1 MLPKTQQKLI
11 NLLGINANAQPSS
24 IAAPIEPSFKNN
36 PFFDYLRQDPIAE
49 QVTGGDPLKKLLR
62 FAATIAP
69 GISTDLARYEGDKL
83 GEALSYLDVLGAA
96 SLPAKAVVKGV
107 DATTDIA
114 KDMMFL
120 HNTSSRALKNYES
133 LGAVPSPSLA
143 VTQKDVPFTGFGDI
157 TLVGNPKSFDPKNPK
172 NPTYSSDAYTPRLPA
187 PFRIANKDASE
198 KLKNDYQDIAN
209 EFDLRIGDVVDNM
222 YSQSF
227 KKNAANS
234 YGNSDINRF
243 FDYDEAPKIKFLKEK
258 GIDIKPV
265 YKGGM
270 DLEIKPYTFKG
281 KTPMLGLFDKKTG
294 EKIYSEKNTEI
305 NKKLLEDVKKRNEK
319 ISIDGI
325 ETNKLIRKEFD
336 KFDQKE
342 FELWANNE
350 KNKYLQNDL
359 FFKFGGESYNPQTKE
374 YTLNNLVNYMKKQPQ
389 VGGEGGGLGAKGI
402 GRLKSALTGSFKSL
416 DEIKE
421 SKSQIVDKEKAKDLY
436 EKTENSFYEIA
447 NDLYESLPNKESYNQ
462 FSFIDDVNDLIFDA
476 IQKGGGKKEIQESFD
491 YIGITDKQVNKIQK
505 FLNDLEKAPVNYFEA
520 KPTRA
525 VSLDEFSGAIVP
537 EATPKETLDL
547 LESYGIKIEKY
558 DPYVQS
564 SRTEAR
570 NKFQDQMF
578 NMLLPTAAGAY
589 GYNTIN
595 STEE

>member
-1 MLPKTQQKLI
+1 MLPETQQKLI
-11 NLLGINANAQPSS
+11 DLLRINANAQPSS

-36 PFFDYLRQDPIAE
+36 LFFDYLRQDPLVE

-62 FAATIAP
+62 FAATMTP
-69 GISTDLARYEGDKL
+69 GVSTDLARYEGDKL

-120 HNTSSRALKNYES
+120 HNTNSRALKNYES
-133 LGAVPSPSLA
+133 LGGVPSPSLA

-172 NPTYSSDAYTPRLPA
+172 NPTYSSDAYTPRSPA
-187 PFRIANKDASE
+187 PFRIANKDASQ

-209 EFDLRIGDVVDNM
+209 EFDLRIDDVVDNM
-222 YSQSF
+222 YAESF

-243 FDYDEAPKIKFLKEK
+243 FDYDQAPKIKFLKEK

-281 KTPMLGLFDKKTG
+281 KTPMLGLFNKKTG

-325 ETNKLIRKEFD
+325 ETNKLIRNEFN
-336 KFDQKE
+336 KFNQKE
-342 FELWANNE
+342 FELWVNNE

-359 FFKFGGESYNPQTKE
+359 FFKSGGEFYKPQTKE
-374 YTLNNLVNYMKKQPQ
+374 YTLNNLLNYMKKQPQ
-389 VGGEGGGLGAKGI
+389 VGGEGGGIGAKGI

-476 IQKGGGKKEIQESFD
+476 IQKGGGKKEIQESFN

-558 DPYVQS
+558 DPYNPMA
-564 SRTEAR
+564 RTEAR

-595 STEE
+595 NTEE

>member
-1 MLPKTQQKLI
+1 MLPETQQKLI
-11 NLLGINANAQPSS
+11 DLLRINANAQPSS

-36 PFFDYLRQDPIAE
+36 PFFDYLRQDPLVE

-62 FAATIAP
+62 FAATMTP
-69 GISTDLARYEGDKL
+69 GVSTDLARYEGDKL

-209 EFDLRIGDVVDNM
+209 EFDLRIDDVADNM

-281 KTPMLGLFDKKTG
+281 KTPMLGLFNKKTG

-359 FFKFGGESYNPQTKE
+359 FFKSGGEFYNPQTKE

-558 DPYVQS
+558 DPYNPMA
-564 SRTEAR
+564 RTEAR

-595 STEE
+595 NTEE

>member
-1 MLPKTQQKLI
+1 MLPETQQKLI
-11 NLLGINANAQPSS
+11 DLLRINANAQPSS

-36 PFFDYLRQDPIAE
+36 PFFDYLRQDPLVE

-62 FAATIAP
+62 FAATMTP
-69 GISTDLARYEGDKL
+69 GVSTDLARYEGDKL

-120 HNTSSRALKNYES
+120 HNTSSRALKNYEN
-133 LGAVPSPSLA
+133 LGGLPSPSLA
-143 VTQKDVPFTGFGDI
+143 ITQKDVPFTGFGDI

-172 NPTYSSDAYTPRLPA
+172 NPAYSSDAYTPRSPS
-187 PFRIANKDASE
+187 PFRVANKNASE

-209 EFDLRIGDVVDNM
+209 EFDLRIDDVVDNM

-270 DLEIKPYTFKG
+270 DLEIKSYTFKG
-281 KTPMLGLFDKKTG
+281 KTPMLGLFNKKTG

-359 FFKFGGESYNPQTKE
+359 FFKSGGEFYNPQTKE

-389 VGGEGGGLGAKGI
+389 VGGEGDGLGAKGI

>member
-1 MLPKTQQKLI
+1 MLPETQQKLI
-11 NLLGINANAQPSS
+11 DLLRINANAQPSS
-24 IAAPIEPSFKNN
+24 IAAPIEPGFKNN
-36 PFFDYLRQDPIAE
+36 PFFDYLRQDPLVE

-62 FAATIAP
+62 FAATMTP

-120 HNTSSRALKNYES
+120 HNTNSRALKNYES
-133 LGAVPSPSLA
+133 LGGVPSPSLA

-172 NPTYSSDAYTPRLPA
+172 NPTYSSDAYTPRSPA
-187 PFRIANKDASE
+187 PFRIANKDASQ

-209 EFDLRIGDVVDNM
+209 EFDLRIDDVVNNM
-222 YSQSF
+222 YAESF

-243 FDYDEAPKIKFLKEK
+243 FDYDQAPKIKFLKEK

-281 KTPMLGLFDKKTG
+281 KTPMLGLFNKKTG

-325 ETNKLIRKEFD
+325 ETNKLIRNEFN
-336 KFDQKE
+336 KFNQKE
-342 FELWANNE
+342 FELWVNNE

-359 FFKFGGESYNPQTKE
+359 FFKSGGEFYKPQTKE
-374 YTLNNLVNYMKKQPQ
+374 YTLNNLLNYMKKQPQ
-389 VGGEGGGLGAKGI
+389 VGGEGGGIGAKGI

-476 IQKGGGKKEIQESFD
+476 IQKGGGKKEIQESFN

-558 DPYVQS
+558 DPYNPMA
-564 SRTEAR
+564 RTEAR

-595 STEE
+595 NTEE